1 MTSPLITLSVPVEQI
16 QENEY
21 ENDSKVTVLFVYSS
35 LSYFSSY
42 IINHKY
48 YISQLICFKI

>member
-21 ENDSKVTVLFVYSS
+21 ENDSKVTALFVYCS
-35 LSYFSSY
+35 LSYFSS
-42 IINHKY
+42 
-48 YISQLICFKI
+48 

>member
-21 ENDSKVTVLFVYSS
+21 ENDSKVLCTAVY
-35 LSYFSSY
+35 LTFL
-42 IINHKY
+42 HK
-48 YISQLICFKI
+48 F